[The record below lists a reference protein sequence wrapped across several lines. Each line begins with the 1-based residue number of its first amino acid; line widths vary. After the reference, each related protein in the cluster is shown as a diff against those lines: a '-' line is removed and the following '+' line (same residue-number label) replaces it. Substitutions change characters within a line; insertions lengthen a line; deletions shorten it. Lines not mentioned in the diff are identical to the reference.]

1 MLGWFRRHA
10 TILMVVL
17 GSTAMV
23 IFGLG
28 SVFDS
33 FARSASEKVRENP
46 AVATWAG
53 GELTRDNV
61 MGVYQNHGESM
72 RFLRAV
78 VEAAET
84 KSGDR
89 VTPLADM
96 VSPIEGNS
104 EVVMGSVLQRLI
116 LAKSAEDQGFMVG
129 DGMVDEYIA
138 LISGAAQFS
147 EADLRKIN
155 RSVNSTSLDVVKEHL
170 KIELKAMQMG
180 RLSVVG
186 MSLPPNPTEAI
197 SLYGRTAERI
207 ECEVIPVAVSDFVDT
222 QLF

>member
-17 GSTAMV
+17 GSAAMV

-53 GELTRDNV
+53 GELTRDSV
-61 MGVYQNHGESM
+61 MGVYQNHSECM

-78 VEAAET
+78 VETAET

-89 VTPLADM
+89 VTSLADM
-96 VSPIEGNS
+96 VSSIEGDNR
-104 EVVMGSVLQRLI
+104 EAVMGAVLQRLI
-116 LAKSAEDQGFMVG
+116 LAKAAEDQGFMVG

-170 KIELKAMQMG
+170 KVELKDH
-180 RLSVVG
+180 LS
-186 MSLPPNPTEAI
+186 LI
-197 SLYGRTAERI
+197 HI
-207 ECEVIPVAVSDFVDT
+207 
-222 QLF
+222 